1 MTNAE
6 KFEEVFGVE
15 PDTGCCILMCETM
28 SYPCEYFEELDGG
41 CNCNKWWYEQ
51 YKEKR
56 K

>member
-15 PDTGCCILMCETM
+15 PDTSCCILMCETM
-28 SYPCEYFEELDGG
+28 SYPCKYLEELDGG
-41 CNCNKWWYEQ
+41 CNCNKWWDEQ